1 MSGLY
6 RLAYVSS
13 ALQKFSKPQL
23 LSLLHEA
30 REKNAYK
37 GITGMLLYKDG
48 NFMQMI
54 EGEATALHTLRQSIT
69 NDPRHHQLLV
79 IFDEPAE
86 TRLFTDWTMGFYD
99 LADPALEILP
109 GFSAFMNRTLD
120 VDCFKD
126 DPSHCLALFNMFRG
140 ER

>member
-13 ALQKFSKPQL
+13 ALQKFSKSQL
-23 LSLLHEA
+23 LTLLHDA
-30 REKNAYK
+30 REKNANQ

-54 EGEATALHTLRQSIT
+54 EGEAAALHSLFQSIT

-99 LADPALEILP
+99 LADPTLETLP
-109 GFSAFMNRTLD
+109 GFSPFMNRALD
-120 VDCFKD
+120 VDRFKD
-126 DPSHCLALFNMFRG
+126 DPSHCLALFKVFRG